1 MDQYLDKIKEKL
13 EAIIADSE
21 IFLVDMFV
29 KPTNNY
35 KIYIDGDNGVS
46 INTISKINRTLRNQ
60 VDEELWFPEGD
71 YSLEISS
78 PGVDVPLKFPRQ
90 YNKHIG
96 RSLEIVFNNPETPA
110 VIGKLLSVSEDRILE
125 LEETI
130 GKRKEIKLHN
140 IPLTDIKS
148 AIVQISFK

>member
-130 GKRKEIKLHN
+130 GKKKEIKLHN